1 MQIETTQI
9 LFIVA
14 QIILGSYLGYLAGT
28 YFRNRR

>member
-1 MQIETTQI
+1 METQI

-28 YFRNRR
+28 YFRNRK